1 MNEQFGELVQQYEQ
15 AIKDADVQKQETL
28 LSEMRQNIKERTN
41 GVDNY
46 PIEGKSISIMNASF
60 EGLLKI
66 NGDINR
72 ETTSDVMTDYGDSR
86 RKTNLKENK
95 YGPDNPYPLEDQ

>member
-46 PIEGKSISIMNASF
+46 PIEGKAIKTKNTKTKNA
-60 EGLLKI
+60 I
-66 NGDINR
+66 
-72 ETTSDVMTDYGDSR
+72 Y
-86 RKTNLKENK
+86 
-95 YGPDNPYPLEDQ
+95 